1 MVRWVL
7 HQIWEKLNVVN
18 TYREIKALG
27 KKYGRRFF
35 FAALIW
41 EGIEDIVFPFISW
54 KMGVPELIPVF
65 LVLHFEPIVYPVFF
79 WGFKTYDR
87 LKGKEPWEPERS
99 AQSTHSRSVIK
110 GLLFQLSVFG
120 WLCQIVAWKPL
131 IAFAV
136 LTSLFGFV
144 HERIWHDT
152 NYGIK
157 EDDTVQLRRT
167 IVKTGTYLLIS
178 SITLYPLLRVSGV
191 AHLWHTL
198 LMAQGITAFLYL
210 VLESVWAK
218 STWGVNPTK

>member
-7 HQIWEKLNVVN
+7 HQVWEKLNVVN

-35 FAALIW
+35 LTALIW
-41 EGIEDIVFPFISW
+41 EGIEDIVFPFIAW
-54 KMGVPELIPVF
+54 KMGAPELIPLF

-87 LKGKEPWEPERS
+87 LQGKEPWEPERS

-120 WLCQIVAWKPL
+120 WLCQIMSWKPL

-157 EDDTVQLRRT
+157 EDDMVQLRRT
-167 IVKTGTYLLIS
+167 IAKTGTYLLIS

-198 LMAQGITAFLYL
+198 LMAQGIMAFLYL